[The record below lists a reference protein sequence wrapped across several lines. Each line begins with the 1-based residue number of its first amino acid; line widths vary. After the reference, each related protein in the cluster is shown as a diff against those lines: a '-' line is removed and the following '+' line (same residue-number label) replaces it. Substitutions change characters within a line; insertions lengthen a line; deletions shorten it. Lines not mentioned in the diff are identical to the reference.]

1 MGMSVGRAWGSRYS
15 RAACY
20 TRDVAPRWRR
30 LGYVALALVALYPV
44 ALVIAGWAARG
55 LVADTVRD
63 RLAASLDG
71 TTRVGEVDLALVR
84 GQATLRD
91 LAVERQHLGTLRLA
105 IARIDVELA
114 PLGAVIFDRTARR
127 IAIDGAHLM
136 ISGGGALDLPK
147 RRSPPIAVGGVV
159 VTDSVLEIVATSAL
173 PQLGQVRITLDH
185 VVCGPTRFRTALS
198 WLFALESMAATV
210 ELPGDHD
217 FTLSYRDRRFVVTG
231 GPFGPDPV
239 VLPVEVPRVAAEDE
253 AAQLRALAFD
263 LGTQLVAKRLKRWWW
278 ERLTRP

>member
-1 MGMSVGRAWGSRYS
+1 MPVGRAWGSRYS
-15 RAACY
+15 RPPCY
-20 TRDVAPRWRR
+20 TPGVAPRWRR
-30 LGYVALALVALYPV
+30 LGYGVLTLLALYPV

-71 TTRVGEVDLALVR
+71 TARVGSVDLALVR

-114 PLGAVIFDRTARR
+114 PLGAVVFDRTARR
-127 IAIDGAHLM
+127 IAVDGARLT
-136 ISGGGALDLPK
+136 ISGGGALDLPP
-147 RRSPPIAVGGVV
+147 RRTPPIAVGGVV
-159 VTDSVLEIVATSAL
+159 VTDSVLEIVATTAL
-173 PQLGQVRITLDH
+173 PQLGRVRITLDH

-210 ELPGDHD
+210 ELPGDHA
-217 FTLSYRDRRFVVTG
+217 FTLGYRDRRFVVTG